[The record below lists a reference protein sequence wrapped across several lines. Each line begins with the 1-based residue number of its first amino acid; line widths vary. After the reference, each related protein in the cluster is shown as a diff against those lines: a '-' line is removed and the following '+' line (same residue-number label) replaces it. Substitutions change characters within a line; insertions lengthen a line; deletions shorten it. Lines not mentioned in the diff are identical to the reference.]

1 MLDTQEKNTLGDFV
15 GFYQY
20 CMDWYGPN
28 SKHYLNYDA
37 DEILFAAMSVC
48 MRNPRY
54 FTAERIENFPFDG
67 DSMDRWAVRMI
78 MDHNRGLTPKE
89 RIGRELVKFDQL
101 NTFGQLLSETT
112 PAPLSFFKDKST
124 TQIDDQSKLVGYH
137 NLTEEDL

>member
-1 MLDTQEKNTLGDFV
+1 
-15 GFYQY
+15 
-20 CMDWYGPN
+20 
-28 SKHYLNYDA
+28 
-37 DEILFAAMSVC
+37 MSVC

-54 FTAERIENFPFDG
+54 FTAERIKNFPFDG

-78 MDHNRGLTPKE
+78 MDHNKGIVPRE
-89 RIGRELVKFDQL
+89 RILRDEQR

-112 PAPLSFFKDKST
+112 PAPLSFFKDIST